1 MENLV
6 FLSFSLWRCHLYRKL
21 VSATYVINI
30 IFQAFITLLLPAG
43 LFFLCSWLLVR
54 YAGAPTWIYAPLLI
68 VGILIGLFSMVK
80 FIISAMSALE
90 RLEDQSKQAKDEV
103 QSAER
108 KRDKLSRELDAL
120 RDESD
125 PAKASQAQDKD

>member
-1 MENLV
+1 
-6 FLSFSLWRCHLYRKL
+6 
-21 VSATYVINI
+21 
-30 IFQAFITLLLPAG
+30 LPSG

-54 YAGAPTWIYAPLLI
+54 YASAPNWIYAPLII
-68 VGILIGLFSMVK
+68 VGVLIGLISMVK

-90 RLEDQSKQAKDEV
+90 RLEEQSKKARDEV
-103 QSAER
+103 QTAER

-125 PAKASQAQDKD
+125 PAQGSQTQNKD